1 MKFLISA
8 TICLL
13 FFATSFAQEVK
24 THLYSG
30 KINNRSVRLY
40 LKEEEN
46 QCGGPVLYSGI
57 YQYGVGKNWIELL
70 IQSNET
76 GRYAMTEYRFTGVMI
91 LNRTKEGL
99 EGIWISPDGKTQ
111 LKVLLKKQQLTPKLK
126 EELEDG
132 LERTHYE
139 NYDC

>member
-1 MKFLISA
+1 MKIILGIFITLITFTA
-8 TICLL
+8 
-13 FFATSFAQEVK
+13 ANAQDIN
-24 THLYSG
+24 TTLYSG
-30 KINNRSVRLY
+30 KVNNRSVRLY
-40 LKEEEN
+40 LKEEGN

-57 YQYGVGKNWIELL
+57 YQYGVGKNWIELS
-70 IQSNET
+70 IQSNEN
-76 GRYAMTEYRFTGVMI
+76 GRYAMTEYRFTGVLI
-91 LNRTKEGL
+91 LNRATDGL

-111 LKVLLKKQQLTPKLK
+111 LKVLLKKQKLTQELK